1 MASRAGVNG
10 AAIGLIAAGVVVA
23 YSGIKNATVPDT
35 LRALIQGRPVQGS
48 SSGSFIESLVTIKGQ
63 IGEGAAGGE
72 GGPGVGG
79 QAGRAIAGGA
89 LNADILA
96 AVAKYKGVPYL
107 LGGASPSGV
116 DCSGLVTLVLHKDL
130 GLNLPSNTHTVT
142 GQFYVWG
149 GAVTVPWASMLPG
162 DLVCWPGHIGIA
174 ASSPDAKGNATMWD
188 APHAGSVVQVQRI
201 WKVPPP
207 IVRRVRPQ

>member
-10 AAIGLIAAGVVVA
+10 AAIGLIAAGVVLA
-23 YSGIKNATVPDT
+23 YSGIKNATAADT
-35 LRALIQGRPVQGS
+35 IRALIKGQPVQGS

-63 IGEGAAGGE
+63 LAEGAAGNE

-79 QAGRAIAGGA
+79 QVGGAIAGGQ
-89 LNADILA
+89 LNAAILA
-96 AVAKYKGVPYL
+96 AVAKYKGVPYV
-107 LGGASPSGV
+107 LGGASRRGV
-116 DCSGLVTLVLHKDL
+116 DCSGLVTLALRDV

-142 GQFYVWG
+142 GQFYAWD
-149 GAVTVPWASMLPG
+149 GAVTVPWAQMMPG

-188 APHAGSVVQVQRI
+188 APHTGSKVQVQRI
-201 WKVPPP
+201 WKIPPP
-207 IVRRVRPQ
+207 IARRVKPQ